1 MATDY
6 SSENIENKEFLYY
19 ECEWRAKN
27 WLGAELTHVEGMYK
41 VQTKRRQ
48 LGEFDTKTGIQQAYY
63 VKDVTRVVYS
73 IPFTK
78 TKVDEILEAEHP
90 FGPDSINMTERDRAI
105 FYGKFDRFLGVQSFR
120 CGDYIYEQFIE
131 PEWKRFVELAL
142 REGGPSGREQNNFPL
157 FIK

>member
-48 LGEFDTKTGIQQAYY
+48 LGEFDAKTGIQQAYY
-63 VKDVTRVVYS
+63 VKDTSR
-73 IPFTK
+73 
-78 TKVDEILEAEHP
+78 
-90 FGPDSINMTERDRAI
+90 
-105 FYGKFDRFLGVQSFR
+105 
-120 CGDYIYEQFIE
+120 
-131 PEWKRFVELAL
+131 
-142 REGGPSGREQNNFPL
+142 
-157 FIK
+157 